1 MRTYFYLLSLLAFFA
16 VSENTDIEEILSENE
31 SNFSLSE
38 ESQSQVND
46 LSTEKDSLLAEW
58 KVVVK
63 QVEGLKIYNEQKRR
77 QIKAQEE
84 RLVTLADQ
92 TKQVVVIQRQ
102 IPPLMER
109 MADSLEQ
116 FVNLDSPFSLDERT
130 KRINQ
135 VRATLSDPK
144 VTASEQVR
152 QVLEAYNIER
162 EYGRTIETY
171 EDAIEIDGEEKVVNI
186 LRIGRLALLYQLKDQ
201 SQAGVWDSEADNGQG
216 AWVEVSGYRLPI
228 RGGIRMANKTA
239 PLDLLA
245 IPVKFKGGE

>member
-1 MRTYFYLLSLLAFFA
+1 MKRYVYLLSLLAVFA
-16 VSENTDIEEILSENE
+16 YADTADIDQILEENDSTI
-31 SNFSLSE
+31 SLSE
-38 ESQSQVND
+38 KSQEKVDN

-63 QVEGLKIYNEQKRR
+63 QVEGLKIYNAQKRQ

-84 RLVTLADQ
+84 RLVTLAEQ

-109 MADSLEQ
+109 MANSLEQ
-116 FVNLDSPFSLDERT
+116 FVALDAPFSLDERY

-171 EDAIEIDGEEKVVNI
+171 EDAVFLDGEEKVVNI
-186 LRIGRLALLYQLKDQ
+186 LRIGRLALMYQLKDQ
-201 SQAGVWDSEADNGQG
+201 SEAGIWDSEAGK
-216 AWVEVSGYRLPI
+216 WVEVSGSYRIPV
-228 RGGIRMANKTA
+228 RDGIRMANKTA
-239 PLDLLA
+239 PLDLLRV
-245 IPVKFKGGE
+245 PVKFVEGE

>member
-16 VSENTDIEEILSENE
+16 FSENTDIEEILTENE

-38 ESQSQVND
+38 KSQSQVND
-46 LSTEKDSLLAEW
+46 LSIEKDSLLAEW

-84 RLVTLADQ
+84 RLVTLAEQ
-92 TKQVVVIQRQ
+92 TRQVVVIQRQ

-116 FVNLDSPFSLDERT
+116 FVNLDAPFSLDERT

-171 EDAIEIDGEEKVVNI
+171 EDAI
-186 LRIGRLALLYQLKDQ
+186 A
-201 SQAGVWDSEADNGQG
+201 
-216 AWVEVSGYRLPI
+216 VSYTHLTLPTI
-228 RGGIRMANKTA
+228 YS
-239 PLDLLA
+239 
-245 IPVKFKGGE
+245 V

>member
-1 MRTYFYLLSLLAFFA
+1 MKRYVFLLYILAIFA
-16 VSENTDIEEILSENE
+16 SADGTDIDQILEENQ
-31 SNFSLSE
+31 SNISLSE
-38 ESQSQVND
+38 TSQEKVDN

-63 QVEGLKIYNEQKRR
+63 QVEGLKIYNEQKRQ

-84 RLVTLADQ
+84 RLVTLAEQ

-109 MADSLEQ
+109 MANSLEQ
-116 FVNLDSPFSLDERT
+116 FVSLDAPFSLDERY

-135 VRATLSDPK
+135 VRNTLSDPK

-171 EDAIEIDGEEKVVNI
+171 EDAIVLDGEEKVVNI
-186 LRIGRLALLYQLKDQ
+186 LRIGRLALMYQLKDQ
-201 SQAGVWDSEADNGQG
+201 SEAGIWNGSD
-216 AWVEVSGYRLPI
+216 WEEVSGYRIPV
-228 RGGIRMANKTA
+228 RDGIRMANKTA
-239 PLDLLA
+239 PLDLLPL
-245 IPVKFKGGE
+245 PVKFAEEE